1 MNNSYFNYKNNFKH
15 EQEQKLKNK
24 HKKSSS
30 MSVSVS
36 YNHSISNNR
45 RMNYSGVNSSSPM
58 QNGNS
63 HYAYNNNKN
72 NNLINTSNKD
82 SVEDY
87 QRLAKKFYSII
98 ISLQDE
104 LTKQTVRNFN
114 LLEENMS
121 LKQELTEF
129 QKGKGNAN

>member
-63 HYAYNNNKN
+63 HYAYNNKN
-72 NNLINTSNKD
+72 NNSINTSNKD

-129 QKGKGNAN
+129 QKGKGNVN